1 MPRLK
6 TSINFNKEIFGNSFR
21 SVLCLR
27 TELVR
32 CYLRCTEH
40 LAICFFSVLWLRTEL
55 VRCFG
60 LGPNYIGA
68 TPAAPNIWQ
77 FVFSVLYALS

>member
-21 SVLCLR
+21 
-27 TELVR
+27 
-32 CYLRCTEH
+32 
-40 LAICFFSVLWLRTEL
+40 SVLWLRTEL

-77 FVFSVLYALS
+77 FVFSVLYLRTECFRCFVLGPNWFGAT